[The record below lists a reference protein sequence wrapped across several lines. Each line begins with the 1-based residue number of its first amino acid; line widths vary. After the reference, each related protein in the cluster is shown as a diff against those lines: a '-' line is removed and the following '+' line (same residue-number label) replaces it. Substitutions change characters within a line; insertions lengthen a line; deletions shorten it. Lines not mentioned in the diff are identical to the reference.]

1 MQHAVDAMPQGGT
14 LTLRGL
20 RTGSQIQ
27 LEVTDTG
34 RGIPEDEVPLLF
46 TPWHTTNPKGT
57 GLGLCVVQEIMAAH
71 EGTIA
76 VRSMPG
82 TGTTFIM
89 TLPSAVTASGWPGE
103 VWHRA
108 TTVNEAPIR
117 ATSEPPKS
125 WGRSGGED
133 MAERQSRRG
142 DSPLTDPET
151 FASQWTQVRRE
162 LKAWWDQLT
171 NDDLEKVAGQKDQLV
186 ALIQEKYRYT
196 RERAQQEVDRR
207 LHAYSDMLGASAS
220 RAADTVQTTAQD
232 VVSSV
237 AETASTVHATVAD
250 AVHGAGSYLHE
261 TPVKDL
267 TGDLGNL
274 VRRHPILSVLVGMG
288 VGYFLA
294 RILGKSPTGPGA

>member
-1 MQHAVDAMPQGGT
+1 
-14 LTLRGL
+14 
-20 RTGSQIQ
+20 
-27 LEVTDTG
+27 
-34 RGIPEDEVPLLF
+34 
-46 TPWHTTNPKGT
+46 
-57 GLGLCVVQEIMAAH
+57 
-71 EGTIA
+71 
-76 VRSMPG
+76 
-82 TGTTFIM
+82 
-89 TLPSAVTASGWPGE
+89 
-103 VWHRA
+103 
-108 TTVNEAPIR
+108 
-117 ATSEPPKS
+117 
-125 WGRSGGED
+125 

>member
-1 MQHAVDAMPQGGT
+1 
-14 LTLRGL
+14 
-20 RTGSQIQ
+20 
-27 LEVTDTG
+27 
-34 RGIPEDEVPLLF
+34 
-46 TPWHTTNPKGT
+46 
-57 GLGLCVVQEIMAAH
+57 
-71 EGTIA
+71 
-76 VRSMPG
+76 
-82 TGTTFIM
+82 
-89 TLPSAVTASGWPGE
+89 
-103 VWHRA
+103 
-108 TTVNEAPIR
+108 
-117 ATSEPPKS
+117 
-125 WGRSGGED
+125 
-133 MAERQSRRG
+133 MAERQSTRG

-232 VVSSV
+232 VASSV
-237 AETASTVHATVAD
+237 AETASTLQATVAD